1 MEHEVSLH
9 NECLDPPPAYRPNK
23 ASVLF
28 FFFQMVQGRHC
39 VRYIRQTDGLTLATV
54 SFLG

>member
-23 ASVLF
+23 ASVL